1 MKNEIKNDLEELVSL
16 IESEEDFAKLIDTTP
31 IQNAINSLASSK
43 NCFYDI
49 QNLSFD
55 INKKIKKIH
64 PDVDKVTLIIN
75 NKVHYQDNRGII
87 YIGDY
92 NLDIVI
98 YGYKNRD
105 KYQYCWHLDKHI
117 TKGNDRYSH
126 PVFHFQ
132 AGGKLADI
140 SLNSPDTL
148 YIGMPRVPHPPMDIF
163 LVINFILANFYDKKV
178 YKFVNS
184 LLANERYCQL
194 IKKAQSRI
202 VDPYLK
208 GIFDPKAHNDYNINT
223 IYPTY
228 IQ

>member
-31 IQNAINSLASSK
+31 IQNVINSLASSK

-75 NKVHYQDNRGII
+75 NKVHYQDNGGII

>member
-1 MKNEIKNDLEELVSL
+1 MKNEIKKDLEELVSL
-16 IESEEDFAKLIDTTP
+16 IESEEDFAKLIDIAP

-43 NCFYDI
+43 KCFYDI
-49 QNLSFD
+49 QNLSFN
-55 INKKIKKIH
+55 INQKLKNTY
-64 PDVDKVTLIIN
+64 PDVDRVTLIIN
-75 NKVHYQDNRGII
+75 NKVHYKDNGGII

-98 YGYKNRD
+98 YGYKNQD
-105 KYQYCWHLDKHI
+105 KYQYCWHLDRHI
-117 TKGNDRYSH
+117 TQGKDRYSH

-132 AGGKLADI
+132 AGGKLTDVR
-140 SLNSPDTL
+140 LNSTDTL
-148 YIGMPRVPHPPMDIF
+148 YIGTPRVPHPPMDIF
-163 LVINFILANFYDKKV
+163 LVINFILGNFYDKKV

-202 VDPYLK
+202 VDPYLN
-208 GIFDPKAHNDYNINT
+208 GIFNPVAHDDYNINT
-223 IYPTY
+223 IFPTY

>member
-31 IQNAINSLASSK
+31 IQNAISSLASSK

-75 NKVHYQDNRGII
+75 NKVHYQDNGGII

-98 YGYKNRD
+98 YGY

-223 IYPTY
+223 IY
-228 IQ
+228 III

>member
-75 NKVHYQDNRGII
+75 NKVHYLDNEGII

>member
-75 NKVHYQDNRGII
+75 NKVHYLDNGGII

-184 LLANERYCQL
+184 LLANKRYCQL

-208 GIFDPKAHNDYNINT
+208 GIFDHKAHNDYNINT

>member
-31 IQNAINSLASSK
+31 IQNAISSLASSK
-43 NCFYDI
+43 ICFYDI

-75 NKVHYQDNRGII
+75 NKVHYQDNGGII

-223 IYPTY
+223 IFPTY

>member
-31 IQNAINSLASSK
+31 IQNAINSLSSSK

-75 NKVHYQDNRGII
+75 NKVHYQDNGGII

-140 SLNSPDTL
+140 SLNSSDTL

>member
-16 IESEEDFAKLIDTTP
+16 IESEKDFAKLIDTTP
-31 IQNAINSLASSK
+31 IQNAINSLALSK

-75 NKVHYQDNRGII
+75 NKVHYQDNGGII

-140 SLNSPDTL
+140 NLNSPDTL

-223 IYPTY
+223 IFPTY

>member
-31 IQNAINSLASSK
+31 IQNAISSLASSK

-75 NKVHYQDNRGII
+75 NKVHYQDNGGII

-140 SLNSPDTL
+140 NLNSPDTL

-184 LLANERYCQL
+184 LLANERYCKL

-208 GIFDPKAHNDYNINT
+208 GIFDPNAHNDYNINT

>member
-75 NKVHYQDNRGII
+75 NKVHYQDNGGII

-202 VDPYLK
+202 VDPYFK

>member
-31 IQNAINSLASSK
+31 IQNAINNLASSK

-75 NKVHYQDNRGII
+75 NKVHYQDNGGII

>member
-31 IQNAINSLASSK
+31 IQNAISSLASSK
-43 NCFYDI
+43 ICFYDI

-75 NKVHYQDNRGII
+75 NKVHYQDNGGII

>member
-1 MKNEIKNDLEELVSL
+1 MTNEIKKDLEELISL
-16 IESEEDFAKLIDTTP
+16 IESEKDFARLIDLAP

-43 NCFYDI
+43 KCFYDI
-49 QNLSFD
+49 QNLSFN
-55 INKKIKKIH
+55 INNKIKKIY

-75 NKVHYQDNRGII
+75 NKVHYQDHGGTI

-98 YGYKNRD
+98 YGYKNQD
-105 KYQYCWHLDKHI
+105 KYQYCWHLDRHI

-140 SLNSPDTL
+140 CLNRPDTL
-148 YIGMPRVPHPPMDIF
+148 YIGTPRIPHPPMDIF
-163 LVINFILANFYDKKV
+163 LVINFILGNFYDKKV

-208 GIFDPKAHNDYNINT
+208 GIFNPMAHNDYNINT
-223 IYPTY
+223 ILPTY

>member
-64 PDVDKVTLIIN
+64 PAVDKVTLIIN
-75 NKVHYQDNRGII
+75 NKVHYQDTGGII

>member
-1 MKNEIKNDLEELVSL
+1 MLFK
-16 IESEEDFAKLIDTTP
+16 IE
-31 IQNAINSLASSK
+31 
-43 NCFYDI
+43 
-49 QNLSFD
+49 
-55 INKKIKKIH
+55 
-64 PDVDKVTLIIN
+64 
-75 NKVHYQDNRGII
+75 
-87 YIGDY
+87 
-92 NLDIVI
+92 VI

>member
-31 IQNAINSLASSK
+31 IQNAINSLALSK

-75 NKVHYQDNRGII
+75 NKVHYQDNGGII

>member
-31 IQNAINSLASSK
+31 IQNAISSLASSK

-75 NKVHYQDNRGII
+75 NKVHYQDNGGII

-163 LVINFILANFYDKKV
+163 LVINFILANFYDKK
-178 YKFVNS
+178 YIS
-184 LLANERYCQL
+184 L
-194 IKKAQSRI
+194 
-202 VDPYLK
+202 
-208 GIFDPKAHNDYNINT
+208 
-223 IYPTY
+223 
-228 IQ
+228 